1 MISAAREFFSTLQA
15 FLKLEAPEAAPS
27 ESGKNLERLLMLSQG
42 MAHYQDLDQVLGYLL
57 SAIRETFDMDCGV
70 LMMEEDSIYRVRA
83 HRGFSASFVSGFSAP
98 FGEGTVGRAA
108 ASGQGLVIPK
118 DQFSR
123 LPEYERLFQESG
135 WGGLFLTPIMLQSHN
150 LGLFMA
156 GASDESYFS
165 QNRLEALKPYLQIL
179 SAGMRN
185 IEMVEMMEKFN
196 RRLTAEVTSTTQEL
210 TQTNARLIRRV
221 RELKALYEIT
231 LSASMHANLEYLL
244 DSVSSKI
251 AEFFGVEQVGFLINM
266 SPKGRRPELA
276 IGFPSFGIPREAR
289 GSLRIPMDAAAG
301 PYLAGMISA
310 FTKGDIQYIH
320 GVPASLG
327 DELASFGENSALLKA
342 LDKVV
347 VRSLIA
353 APLKTAQGSHGV
365 LVLANP
371 VREAAHKGQ
380 ETLSDEDMRTLTLVA
395 IRIATAIENDNLEA
409 QNRKRL
415 QDLTT
420 LQEVNEAFYATPVL
434 EFILAKIVRVISKTF
449 NCQLCDFLLLEPSS
463 SELVAHPASSQGASP
478 APEDPIFLRD
488 PKNTSSQ
495 VFAEKKSRIV
505 EDVHEDFSLSRLG
518 LEQKIRSML
527 LVPLKVEQEVI
538 GILRLGSSEEGF
550 FDEDHVRLA
559 ELVADRSAVIVHNAR
574 LYEKII
580 AANRELERLNQ
591 VKTEFVSMVSHELRT
606 PVTAIKGFVDVVL
619 TEDAGPVNDQQKRF
633 LTIAHNSIDRLS
645 LLISDLLDIS
655 RIESGQMK
663 IELEPISIEKI
674 MQDCYETYRAG
685 AEAKKISLE
694 LRSDSKLPLVVA
706 DESRVKQVVDNLIS
720 NAMKFTLENGNIKMY
735 ADDLGDFVLI
745 SVADSGVG
753 IKKDDQDKIFSMFY
767 QVDSS
772 LTRKV
777 GGTGLGLAISKSIIE
792 MQGGRI
798 WVESETGQ
806 GSIFRFLLPRY
817 REQKVKDVSKE

>member
-1 MISAAREFFSTLQA
+1 MISVAKEFFSTLQA
-15 FLKLEAPEAAPS
+15 FLKLEASEAAAG
-27 ESGKNLERLLMLSQG
+27 ESGRNLERLLMLSQG

-70 LMMEEDSIYRVRA
+70 LMIEADSSYRVRS
-83 HRGFSASFVSGFSAP
+83 HRGFSASFVSGLSVP
-98 FGEGTVGRAA
+98 LGEGTMGRAA
-108 ASGQGLVIPK
+108 ASGQGFVIPR

-123 LPEYERLFQESG
+123 LPECEGHLRESG
-135 WGGLFLTPIMLQSHN
+135 WGCLLLTPIMLPSHN
-150 LGLFMA
+150 LALFMA
-156 GASDESYFS
+156 GASDEAYFS
-165 QNRLEALKPYLQIL
+165 QDRQDALKPYIQIL

-196 RRLTAEVTSTTQEL
+196 RRLTAEVTSATQEL
-210 TQTNARLIRRV
+210 TQTNARLIQRV

-231 LSASMHANLEYLL
+231 LSASMQANLEDLL
-244 DSVSSKI
+244 DSVSPKI
-251 AEFFGVEQVGFLINM
+251 ADFFGVDQVGFLINT
-266 SPKGRRPELA
+266 SPKGRRPELSV
-276 IGFPSFGIPREAR
+276 GFPSFGIPRDAGET
-289 GSLRIPMDAAAG
+289 LRVPVDAPAG
-301 PYLAGMISA
+301 PFLAGMVSA
-310 FTKGDIQYIH
+310 FTKGEVQYVH
-320 GVPASLG
+320 GGPASMG
-327 DELASFGENSALLKA
+327 KELSDFGGNPAILQS
-342 LDKVV
+342 LDRVV

-353 APLKTAQGSHGV
+353 APLKTAQGTLGV

-371 VREAAHKGQ
+371 SRDAAPKGQ
-380 ETLSDEDMRTLTLVA
+380 EILSDEDMRTLTLVA
-395 IRIATAIENDNLEA
+395 IRIATAIENADLEG

-449 NCQLCDFLLLEPSS
+449 RCQLCDFLLLEPAS
-463 SELVAHPASSQGASP
+463 SELVAHPPAS
-478 APEDPIFLRD
+478 EEHIFLRD
-488 PKNTSSQ
+488 PKSTSSQ
-495 VFAEKKSRIV
+495 VFAEKRSRIV
-505 EDVHEDFSLSRLG
+505 ENVDNDFSLSRLG

-538 GILRLGSSEEGF
+538 GILRLGSAEEGF
-550 FDEDHVRLA
+550 FDDDHVRLA

-574 LYEKII
+574 LYERII

-645 LLISDLLDIS
+645 LLISDLLDVS

-663 IELEPISIEKI
+663 IELEPVSIEKL
-674 MQDCYETYRAG
+674 MQDCLETHRAG
-685 AEAKKISLE
+685 TEAKKISLE
-694 LRSDSKLPLVVA
+694 LRLDRKIPMVIA
-706 DESRVKQVVDNLIS
+706 DESRVKQVIDNLIS
-720 NAMKFTLENGNIKMY
+720 NAMKFTPENGSIKMS

-753 IKKDDQDKIFSMFY
+753 IKKDDQEKIFSMFY

-792 MQGGRI
+792 MHGGRI
-798 WVESETGQ
+798 WVESEAGQ
-806 GSIFRFLLPRY
+806 GSVFRFLLPRF
-817 REQKVKDVSKE
+817 RERKSKDVSADEPK